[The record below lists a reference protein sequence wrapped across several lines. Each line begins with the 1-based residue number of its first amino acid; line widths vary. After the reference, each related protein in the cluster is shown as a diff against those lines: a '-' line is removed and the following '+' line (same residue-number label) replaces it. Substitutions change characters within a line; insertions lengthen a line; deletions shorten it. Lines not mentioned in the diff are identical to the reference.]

1 MNSINIIKSEH
12 RNLGAVLYSMERLVD
27 EIDQGKQADYAVFH
41 GLFTYVDRFLDR
53 YHHPKENHYLFP
65 RVLARAP
72 ECKDLIEELGRQHG
86 EGETLF
92 LDMLKALSAFEFSG
106 QSAYPAFREAVLK
119 YTSFQRAHVLKEEVE
134 ILPLAQR
141 VLEASD
147 WEEIDTAFEDNEDP
161 MFGKQWSGEFSEL
174 FDKLIKELPAPLG
187 LGDEWKKL

>member
-147 WEEIDTAFEDNEDP
+147 WEEIDAAFEDNEDP